1 MDNLFNMTLG
11 FISLTILLV
20 AYNTNFNHTNR
31 GSTKEDSKQCTKE
44 IYYFQ
49 DEHLDFVPADR
60 QQFRILFTGQV
71 ANAYFYKNGKEYS
84 TTNYYK
90 QIEQGKLQ
98 GYNCIRIE

>member
-1 MDNLFNMTLG
+1 MGNLFNMALG

-20 AYNTNFNHTNR
+20 ACNTNFNRTDR
-31 GSTKEDSKQCTKE
+31 ECTKE

-60 QQFRILFTGQV
+60 QQFRVLFTGQV

-98 GYNCIRIE
+98 GWNCIRIE

>member
-1 MDNLFNMTLG
+1 MGNLFNMALG
-11 FISLTILLV
+11 FISLIILLV
-20 AYNTNFNHTNR
+20 AYNTNFNDPNR
-31 GSTKEDSKQCTKE
+31 KCTKE

-60 QQFRILFTGQV
+60 QQFRVLFTGQV

-98 GYNCIRIE
+98 GWNCIRIE

>member
-1 MDNLFNMTLG
+1 MSIFNMTLG
-11 FISLTILLV
+11 FISLIILLV
-20 AYNTNFNHTNR
+20 VCNTNFNRTDR
-31 GSTKEDSKQCTKE
+31 KCTKE

-60 QQFRILFTGQV
+60 QQFRVLFTGQV

-90 QIEQGKLQ
+90 QMEQGKLQ
-98 GYNCIRIE
+98 GWNCIRIE